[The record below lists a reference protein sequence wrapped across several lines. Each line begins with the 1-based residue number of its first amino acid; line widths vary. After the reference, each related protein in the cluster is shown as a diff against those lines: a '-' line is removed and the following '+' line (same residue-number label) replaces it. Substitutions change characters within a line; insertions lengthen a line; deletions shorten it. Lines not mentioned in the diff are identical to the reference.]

1 MNKKIH
7 HINKQF
13 IELHVP
19 SESTAFALQNRIE
32 VLTKETIPK
41 MMESLFD
48 SLCVNDQYIIANKLE
63 IDLGEIKLE
72 QFEKEFSNKL
82 IERLG
87 DMLSKNET
95 VSQMNTISDTVN
107 NAENPF
113 IINPQAHLIESL
125 LFFILNGYL
134 QWNHIQFSDEE
145 IIAVCDASNNEE
157 ANHHLNQLKIFLTSS
172 DRHLTLFLKRLSSGV
187 TEKISDKLFPL
198 VSQLHKSRLKITEI
212 LSEIKL
218 AKLNGSELKEIFL
231 KTIVQSDI
239 DQLTET
245 TYKLIAE
252 RIAILLISKYNKN
265 EIADLLITLN
275 IKLHT
280 VSETE
285 DKQSFIILT
294 SLIKKLHALFA
305 NPETIYEDGFQEQSS
320 IKQKAENLKN
330 KDRDKHKKQ
339 IEQKIKKED
348 KPAEAEGLYIAN
360 AGLVLYHPFIS
371 EWLKSLN
378 CFNSKGEWQYGKQ
391 QRAVRLLQLLVS
403 GEVNCPEYELCLN
416 KIFCGLELNDEIESE
431 IILSPE
437 EIESAEMLMKAVI
450 KHWQALGESS
460 IAGLQETF
468 IQRTGKLFFENGN
481 WQLQC
486 EEKTVDILLNK
497 LPWSISII
505 KLPWMEQMLRVQWE
519 IKSF

>member
-1 MNKKIH
+1 VNKKIH

-13 IELHVP
+13 IELHVV

-32 VLTKETIPK
+32 VLSKETIPK
-41 MMESLFD
+41 MLESLFD
-48 SLCVNDQYIIANKLE
+48 SLCENEQYIIANKLE

-72 QFEKEFSNKL
+72 QFEKEFSNRL
-82 IERLG
+82 IERLRN
-87 DMLSKNET
+87 MLSKNET
-95 VSQMNTISDTVN
+95 VSQMNTIADTTN

-113 IINPQAHLIESL
+113 IINPQVHLIESL
-125 LFFILNGYL
+125 IFFILNGYL
-134 QWNHIQFSDEE
+134 QWNHIEFSDEE
-145 IIAVCDASNNEE
+145 IVALCDESNNEE
-157 ANHHLNQLKIFLTSS
+157 ANHHLHQLKIFLTSS
-172 DRHLTLFLKRLSSGV
+172 DRHLTLFSKRLSSRV
-187 TEKISDKLFPL
+187 SEKISGKLFPL

-218 AKLNGSELKEIFL
+218 LKLKGSELKEIFL

-239 DQLTET
+239 DQITET
-245 TYKLIAE
+245 TYKLISE
-252 RIAILLISKYNKN
+252 EIAILLISRYNKN
-265 EIADLLITLN
+265 EIADLLIALN
-275 IKLHT
+275 VKLHT
-280 VSETE
+280 VSESE

-294 SLIKKLHALFA
+294 GLIKKLHALFA
-305 NPETIYEDGFQEQSS
+305 NPETIYEDS
-320 IKQKAENLKN
+320 IPQQAVKNYESEKLKN
-330 KDRDKHKKQ
+330 KKQDKNKKQ

-371 EWLKSLN
+371 EWFKSLN
-378 CFNSKGEWQYGKQ
+378 CFDSKGDWQYGKQ

-416 KIFCGLELNDEIESE
+416 KILCGLGLNDEIEPE

-437 EIESAEMLMKAVI
+437 EIESAETLMKAVI

-468 IQRTGKLFFENGN
+468 IQRTGKLFFENGS
-481 WQLQC
+481 WQLHC

-497 LPWSISII
+497 LPWSFSII